1 MPRCFF
7 AQPRRMT
14 LYPRSH
20 YVRVLSEVL
29 PSEVFRP
36 ATSRVLWLPVL
47 TAVIAAAI
55 FAISRT
61 DRWPLQLA
69 ASLPIGLG
77 FSGLAFLGH
86 ETLHGAVVRGRLART
101 AVGTVCFLP
110 FLLST
115 RLWMRWHGAVHH
127 GNAQHSVDDPDAYP
141 TLEAYRKSR
150 VVRFMIDRFSPGGYR
165 VTGVLALLVGFSIQ
179 SGKLLV
185 TARRR
190 GLLDRR
196 EHALALAGSGA
207 AVALWA
213 ALAWLLG
220 AQAFL
225 FAYVLPLMLGNA
237 MVMGHILTNHGLSP
251 QTEINDPLANSLTV
265 TVPGWFRFLTLG
277 FGYHVEH
284 HLFPAISTRHGAQV
298 QRELATRWP
307 ERYRAMPLWR
317 ALWQLHRTARV
328 YEDATTLCDPRSGKR
343 WRILGLDWQPIAPM
357 AMAGVSG
364 GEPQLSRP
372 S

>member
-1 MPRCFF
+1 LRSLEAMK
-7 AQPRRMT
+7 

-20 YVRVLSEVL
+20 YVRALSEVL

-36 ATSRVLWLPVL
+36 ATSRVLWLPVHL
-47 TAVIAAAI
+47 LVIAAAI
-55 FAISRT
+55 FAISST

-101 AVGTVCFLP
+101 VVGTIGFLP

-127 GNAQHSVDDPDAYP
+127 GNAQHAVDDPDAYP

-179 SGKLLV
+179 SGKLLLS
-185 TARRR
+185 ARRR

-196 EHALALAGSGA
+196 EHRLALAGSGV

-213 ALAWLLG
+213 GLAFALG

-225 FAYVLPLMLGNA
+225 FAYVIPLLIGNA

-277 FGYHVEH
+277 FGFHVEH
-284 HLFPAISTRHGAQV
+284 HLFPAISTRHGARV
-298 QRELATRWP
+298 QRELVAHWP
-307 ERYRAMPLWR
+307 DRYRSMPLPR

-328 YEDATTLCDPRSGKR
+328 YEDAHTLCDPRSGRR
-343 WRILGLDWQPIAPM
+343 WRVVGQDWQQIAPM
-357 AMAGVSG
+357 ALAVSASP
-364 GEPQLSRP
+364 EPTA
-372 S
+372 

>member
-1 MPRCFF
+1 
-7 AQPRRMT
+7 MT

-20 YVRVLSEVL
+20 YVRVLSDVL

-36 ATSRVLWLPVL
+36 ATSRVLWLPVNL
-47 TAVIAAAI
+47 LVITAAI

-61 DRWPLQLA
+61 DNWLLQLA

-86 ETLHGAVVRGRLART
+86 ETLHGAVVRGRFAKTL
-101 AVGTVCFLP
+101 VGTIGFLP

-127 GNAQHSVDDPDAYP
+127 GNAQHAEDDPDAYP
-141 TLEAYRKSR
+141 TLAKYRNSR
-150 VVRFMIDRFSPGGYR
+150 LVRVMIDRFAPGNYR

-179 SGKLLV
+179 SGKLLLG
-185 TARRR
+185 AQKR
-190 GLLDRR
+190 GLLNRR
-196 EHALALAGSGA
+196 EHRLALAGTGF

-213 ALAWLLG
+213 GLAALIG

-225 FAYVLPLMLGNA
+225 FAYVIPLLIGNA

-265 TVPGWFRFLTLG
+265 TVPRWFRFLTLG

-284 HLFPAISTRHGAQV
+284 HLFPAISTRHGAHV
-298 QRELATRWP
+298 QRELQERWP
-307 ERYRAMPLWR
+307 DRYRAMPLPR

-328 YEDATTLCDPRSGKR
+328 YEDANTLCDPRSGKR
-343 WRILGLDWQPIAPM
+343 WRILGRDWQPIAPM
-357 AMAGVSG
+357 AAMVSV
-364 GEPQLSRP
+364 EPVQAAPQP